1 MKNIFLALV
10 LTSMAAIAAFS
21 QDVRPSPTPTPD
33 AEKEKA
39 QVMRFL
45 RDLDQEISNLR
56 LPENRIAYFA
66 ELGAVMWQFDETQA
80 RTLCGKAISDLQQLI
95 AEHNSALAAEKAAA
109 AADPDALTVGFT
121 SMGGLRDAASRG
133 RALNGIRRQIL
144 LAIAQNDL
152 DLAMNGLTATAN
164 IDFGES
170 DQEPTHDDWLV
181 QQLAEIGA
189 DKSPKQ
195 ALALALESLK
205 KGLESRHFSILYNLA
220 ASDPASAKQLAAA
233 IMSKAKEGKASIY
246 ILAEFLRKAEGLA
259 TTDSKEGKS
268 EPLYTK
274 QDLREIAGLLA
285 DEIEDDGG
293 SSFISLVEKYLPAR
307 AAALKAKFKA
317 QNKHRGNAALPMFG
331 DGVGVGE
338 GIGYGS
344 NSMASNSNSA
354 AAKAQAEKW
363 KKQREDRNSLAA
375 FSKLAAGT
383 LPPEEREKVLAE
395 ARKTVARLRDPRDK
409 IIALSAIA
417 TGVVNSDK
425 ALALDLMREADRLA
439 PTYPTTYADCMVV
452 YSLASGYVFVDP
464 EQAFPRF
471 EALISRLNELI
482 GAGVKL
488 IEFIDVQGDTVKDGE
503 IKLGSLGGLTGLGI
517 LRITSGADLPLRRLA
532 EFDLPRTQALA
543 DRFDRP
549 EARVLAKILILRA
562 FSKKFAAPND
572 VAERP
577 EVQPDELK

>member
-10 LTSMAAIAAFS
+10 FTSMAAIAAFS

-80 RTLCGKAISDLQQLI
+80 RTLYGKAISDLQQLI
-95 AEHNSALAAEKAAA
+95 AEHNSVLAAEKAAA

-246 ILAEFLRKAEGLA
+246 ILTEFLRKAEGLA
-259 TTDSKEGKS
+259 KTDNKEGKS

-307 AAALKAKFKA
+307 AAALKAKFRSKGIS
-317 QNKHRGNAALPMFG
+317 GNMV
-331 DGVGVGE
+331 DGLRVPGVE
-338 GIGYGS
+338 SGYGS

-363 KKQREDRNSLAA
+363 KKQREDRNSLRA